1 MLTGMAQ
8 SRRATVYFDPEVH
21 RALRLKAAASDRALS
36 DIVNDAL
43 RRSFAEDAADL
54 AAARKRRGE
63 KPVSFET
70 VVKAMKRRGR
80 V

>member
-1 MLTGMAQ
+1 MAE
-8 SRRATVYFDPEVH
+8 SRRATVYFDPAVH
-21 RALRLKAAASDRALS
+21 RALRLKAAATDRPLS

-43 RRSFAEDAADL
+43 RRAFAEDAADI

-63 KPVSFET
+63 AALSFESA
-70 VVKAMKRRGR
+70 VRAMRRSGK